1 MKFQLVAS
9 KSSGARWRIL
19 GSPAEVKDLF
29 RVIQSFAEQSMENLV
44 VRFGEVPLVLAYQ
57 IFSPR
62 WSFKQPELATAA
74 QTLAAFWKLDGQELV
89 GQLRAA
95 FAIRDAM
102 IAEDETLKTARSRHV
117 WLRVLR
123 QMTNSEADAVAR
135 EIIASF
141 LVIQPQSAAC
151 ERAFATVEELKPLSA
166 FETCMQ
172 MLLCLETWKQTSMSV
187 ALLKLR
193 KHLGQDCTAP
203 LLEQELLIG
212 QCAKPLREAAARVLR
227 RFNATAR
234 RQVMCRK
241 RAQRSDKGSH
251 AQITS
256 EPSALRSLR
265 VAKRL
270 DFWCGHQKHRCRCSE
285 LRMWS
290 CQKSTQTCRRNGR
303 KRRMIQ
309 IRNHAHDDS
318 VATAVAVQRGASP
331 N

>member
-1 MKFQLVAS
+1 MSCCCCCFFSFGCRQTRLKAS
-9 KSSGARWRIL
+9 LARYCERESISAYALATATEHVPAGDSFIEACCAEYRSFKGSKLRLRYEVSTGSIKEFWCEMEDL

-166 FETCMQ
+166 FETCR
-172 MLLCLETWKQTSMSV
+172 CY
-187 ALLKLR
+187 
-193 KHLGQDCTAP
+193 
-203 LLEQELLIG
+203 
-212 QCAKPLREAAARVLR
+212 CA
-227 RFNATAR
+227 
-234 RQVMCRK
+234 
-241 RAQRSDKGSH
+241 
-251 AQITS
+251 
-256 EPSALRSLR
+256 
-265 VAKRL
+265 
-270 DFWCGHQKHRCRCSE
+270 
-285 LRMWS
+285 
-290 CQKSTQTCRRNGR
+290 
-303 KRRMIQ
+303 
-309 IRNHAHDDS
+309 
-318 VATAVAVQRGASP
+318 
-331 N
+331 